1 MKGFS
6 QGKNEKS
13 GVNKKQFSQFI
24 IFMSQVTAFEKKRA
38 KDKKRKRKRKRDDS
52 DSDSDSE

>member
-13 GVNKKQFSQFI
+13 GVNKKQFSQFMT
-24 IFMSQVTAFEKKRA
+24 FMSQVTAFEKKRA
-38 KDKKRKRKRKRDDS
+38 KDKKRKRKRGDS

>member
-13 GVNKKQFSQFI
+13 GVNKKQFSQFMT
-24 IFMSQVTAFEKKRA
+24 FMSLVTAFEKKRA
-38 KDKKRKRKRKRDDS
+38 KDKNKRKRDDS

>member
-13 GVNKKQFSQFI
+13 GVNKKQFSQFMT
-24 IFMSQVTAFEKKRA
+24 FMSQVTAFEKKWA
-38 KDKKRKRKRKRDDS
+38 KDENKRKRKRDDS